1 MRSRESVPNARQLR
15 RDQTPQEQTLW
26 FHLRRG
32 NVDGH
37 RFRRQVPIGPWVV
50 DFACLAARLVVE
62 VDGGQHGDAR
72 DERRDRDLGLRGFRV
87 LRFWNNEVD
96 QRLDDVLQSIY
107 EAVSHAEPPPSPA
120 LPPSRGKGAERGA
133 SMSTHGRSGDSK
145 AGLAAD
151 AEIHPESTES
161 RAANSSATRKSR
173 DAELRLFGL
182 NACRA
187 VFERRP
193 RDIRKAWLAERRVA
207 DVKPMLAWLA
217 RERVGYTLVADDDLE
232 RLTQSQHH
240 EGVCLEVLRR
250 PPMALDTFLRGLK
263 PGTASWLVLLDGVGN
278 PHNFGAVLRIAAHFG
293 ADAVLLPPGSS
304 LALNGAACRVAE
316 GGAESVPLVAT
327 GDLAGALPAL
337 ARAGYAAIA
346 TVVRQGTD
354 LYEAELPRRALLV
367 FGAEGGGLS
376 AGLLKAV
383 RRRVRIPGT
392 GAVESLNIATAVGVV
407 AAEFWRQHRRG

>member
-1 MRSRESVPNARQLR
+1 MRSRQNTPQARQLR
-15 RDQTPQEQTLW
+15 TDQTPQEQALW
-26 FHLRRG
+26 YHLRRG
-32 NVDGH
+32 NVDGR
-37 RFRRQVPIGPWVV
+37 RFRRQVPIGPWIV
-50 DFACLAARLVVE
+50 DFACLTARLVIE
-62 VDGGQHGDAR
+62 VDGSQHGDAR
-72 DERRDRDLGLRGFRV
+72 DSRRDHGLELRGFRV
-87 LRFWNNEVD
+87 MRFWNNEVD
-96 QRLDDVLQSIY
+96 QRLDDVLESIFR
-107 EAVSHAEPPPSPA
+107 AVSQGVPPPSPA

-133 SMSTHGRSGDSK
+133 PMTTHDQNRSSK
-145 AGLAAD
+145 VGVAAD
-151 AEIHPESTES
+151 VPIDLGPADGRGVP
-161 RAANSSATRKSR
+161 RGPARQSR

-193 RDIRKAWLAERRVA
+193 KDIRKAWLTERRVP
-207 DVKPMLAWLA
+207 DFKPMLAWLA

-250 PPMALDTFLRGLK
+250 PPLALEAFLRGLK
-263 PGTASWLVLLDGVGN
+263 PGSASWLVLLDGVGN

-293 ADAVLLPPGSS
+293 ADAVLLPPGST

-337 ARAGYAAIA
+337 ERAGYAALA

-354 LYEAELPRRALLV
+354 LYESELPRRALLV

-392 GAVESLNIATAVGVV
+392 GTVESLNIATAVGVV

>member
-1 MRSRESVPNARQLR
+1 M
-15 RDQTPQEQTLW
+15 
-26 FHLRRG
+26 
-32 NVDGH
+32 
-37 RFRRQVPIGPWVV
+37 
-50 DFACLAARLVVE
+50 
-62 VDGGQHGDAR
+62 
-72 DERRDRDLGLRGFRV
+72 
-87 LRFWNNEVD
+87 
-96 QRLDDVLQSIY
+96 
-107 EAVSHAEPPPSPA
+107 
-120 LPPSRGKGAERGA
+120 
-133 SMSTHGRSGDSK
+133 
-145 AGLAAD
+145 
-151 AEIHPESTES
+151 
-161 RAANSSATRKSR
+161 
-173 DAELRLFGL
+173 
-182 NACRA
+182 
-187 VFERRP
+187 
-193 RDIRKAWLAERRVA
+193 
-207 DVKPMLAWLA
+207 
-217 RERVGYTLVADDDLE
+217 ADDDLD

-250 PPMALDTFLRGLK
+250 PPLALDAFLRGLK

-293 ADAVLLPPGSS
+293 ADAVLLPPGST

-346 TVVRQGTD
+346 TVVRQGAD